1 MACRVTLVLAFP
13 LDPAVTKTEYDRSS
27 LDGLGTRQKK
37 KKIIVNDGLSANSRF
52 TGNFHPLE
60 EKLTLICSR
69 QLSTSSH
76 CGSPSTKVKIELFS
90 PFTWF
95 YGLFPFL
102 LVLKPGTKKSQ
113 TK

>member
-37 KKIIVNDGLSANSRF
+37 KKIIVNDGLSTNSRF
-52 TGNFHPLE
+52 TENFHPLE

-90 PFTWF
+90 GRDHVTSLRSNRNWCE
-95 YGLFPFL
+95 G
-102 LVLKPGTKKSQ
+102 
-113 TK
+113 